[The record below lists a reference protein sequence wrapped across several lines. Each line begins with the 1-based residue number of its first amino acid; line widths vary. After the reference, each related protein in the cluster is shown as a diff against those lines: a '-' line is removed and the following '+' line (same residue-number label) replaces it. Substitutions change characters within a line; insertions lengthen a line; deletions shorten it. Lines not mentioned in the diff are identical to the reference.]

1 MLNHNPPPFRLLLLI
16 TVTLIASCGS
26 PPVESETPVAEEV
39 LETEASV
46 PVDPPEVEEAIIVAP
61 IPEPLVEED
70 TQVEVGS
77 VSLPEV
83 EPLEVEGDMSV
94 AGSSTVFPLSRVIHD
109 RFVQHGYAGRIK
121 LDSIGSGAGFRLFCQ
136 EGITDIANASRP
148 IRDEEVAAC
157 QSIGR
162 QPIEFRV
169 GTDALAIVVNPEND
183 FVSDVTSEELAALF
197 SAERWSDVK
206 PEWPNEPIERFVPG
220 EDSGTFDFFVEEA
233 LGEDEAQLLNAP
245 NTEFS
250 EDDTYIQQSVAANPN
265 AIGFFGYA
273 YYEANKDALKIIAV
287 EGVAPS
293 AEAVE
298 GGEYFLARPLL
309 IYSDAA
315 IIRAKPQVGAL
326 INFYLSNVNRVI
338 EGVGYFPS
346 SPQMLDQSELR
357 LLQVTR

>member
-1 MLNHNPPPFRLLLLI
+1 MLI
-16 TVTLIASCGS
+16 AVTLTASCGG
-26 PPVESETPVAEEV
+26 PPVESEAPIAEQVSETETPVQVA
-39 LETEASV
+39 
-46 PVDPPEVEEAIIVAP
+46 PPEVEEEIIVAP

-70 TQVEVGS
+70 VQVPVGS

-83 EPLEVEGDMSV
+83 DPLDVEGDISV
-94 AGSSTVFPLSRVIHD
+94 AGSSTVFPLSRAIHD
-109 RFVQHGYAGRIK
+109 RFIQHGYAGRIK

-136 EGITDIANASRP
+136 EGVTDIANASRP
-148 IRDEEVAAC
+148 IKEEEVTAC

-183 FVSDVTSEELAALF
+183 FVNDVTSEELAALF
-197 SAERWSDVK
+197 SAEKWSDVK

-220 EDSGTFDFFVEEA
+220 EESGTFDFFIEEA
-233 LGEDEAQLLNAP
+233 LGEDEAKLLNAP

-250 EDDTYIQQSVAANPN
+250 EDDTYIQQSIAANPN

-273 YYEANKDALKIIAV
+273 YYEENKDALKIIAV

-298 GGEYFLARPLL
+298 GDEYFLARPLL

-346 SPQMLDQSELR
+346 SPQVLDQSEAK